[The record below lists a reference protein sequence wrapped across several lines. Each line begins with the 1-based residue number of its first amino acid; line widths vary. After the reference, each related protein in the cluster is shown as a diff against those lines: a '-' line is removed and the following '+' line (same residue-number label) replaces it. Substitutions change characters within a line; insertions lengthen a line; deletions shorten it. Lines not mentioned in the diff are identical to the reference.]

1 MGELSLVWSLPFFC
15 TLLTIALCPLLISEI
30 WEKYSFRILLISPC
44 VLLIALA
51 AKFGVYQMVSGVV
64 HSVFV
69 HYIPLMALLFSLFVI
84 TGGIH
89 VAIDKPAAAT
99 LNTLVLFIGSV
110 LAGWI
115 GTTGASMLLI
125 RPLLR
130 INASRKKVVHLV
142 VFFIFLVSN
151 IGGAMTPLGDPPLF
165 MGFLEGVDFFW
176 MIRNL
181 FVVIAVTVA
190 VLLALF
196 YCIDSFL
203 LSKEK
208 GQGKAKSYSGE
219 IKISGGVNFALLML
233 VVFLS
238 MWCGML
244 DIGSTTIFTTK
255 LENMSVLRDVIL
267 FLLAFV
273 SMKVTPDEV
282 RTNNNFMFSSFREV
296 AEIFIAIFITI
307 IPVAEMLEN
316 GYNGAFAP
324 LLHWVS
330 GGDGVNLAPFRVFW
344 ACGGI
349 SSFLDNAP
357 TYIMFFHLA
366 GADPTYLMDSKIILK
381 AISLGAVYMG
391 AMTYIGNAPNLMVK
405 SISSGAGVNMPSFF
419 GYMLWSA
426 GILLPLFLLGS
437 VLLF

>member
-1 MGELSLVWSLPFFC
+1 MGDLGLVWSLPFFC

-30 WEKYSFRILLISPC
+30 WEKHSFKILLISPC
-44 VLLIALA
+44 VLLIALSV
-51 AKFGVYQMVSGVV
+51 KFGVYEMVCGVI

-89 VAIDKPAAAT
+89 VAIDRPATAT

-130 INASRKKVVHLV
+130 INASRKQVVHLV

-176 MIRNL
+176 TVRNL
-181 FVVIAVTVA
+181 SGVIAITVA
-190 VLLALF
+190 VLLTLF
-196 YCIDSFL
+196 YLVDSLL
-203 LSKEK
+203 LSKDK
-208 GQGKAKSYSGE
+208 DPGKTKSYSGD
-219 IKISGGVNFALLML
+219 IKISGGVNFALLIL
-233 VVFLS
+233 VVSLS
-238 MWCGML
+238 MWGGML
-244 DIGSTTIFTTK
+244 NLGSTTIFTTK
-255 LENMSVLRDVIL
+255 LENMNVLRDIIL

-273 SMKVTPDEV
+273 SMKITPDEV

-316 GYNGAFAP
+316 GYHGAFAP

-330 GGDGVNLAPFRVFW
+330 GGGANLEPFRVFW

-349 SSFLDNAP
+349 SAFLDNAP

-391 AMTYIGNAPNLMVK
+391 SMTYIGNAPNLMVK